1 MLLSEYPRAPE
12 SKPRAPCWLILDGLS
27 DVASQLAPLGYV
39 ETVLARPIQFSKNR
53 PGPEGPRPLVHR
65 SCSSCEQRRRV
76 PDAHSPRLAGPD
88 QPTFDRIQGNLL
100 RLLQPFQTVNP
111 HPAQSAEPR
120 LRKRQSQ
127 SGRRCGL
134 GGTFRPAVRPGSPET
149 RELGDY
155 ERRRRNSILRAEEGL
170 VNPGPGAYHLRKNC
184 LTYGRSTPTQIPVE
198 NTRRRNACQ
207 IITERRPIAGAT
219 P

>member
-1 MLLSEYPRAPE
+1 
-12 SKPRAPCWLILDGLS
+12 
-27 DVASQLAPLGYV
+27 
-39 ETVLARPIQFSKNR
+39 VLADTRR
-53 PGPEGPRPLVHR
+53 VV
-65 SCSSCEQRRRV
+65 RRRLAACAARLRRDCACTSYSV
-76 PDAHSPRLAGPD
+76 FKEPTRSRGTSAIPDAHSPRLAGPD